1 MNDKVKALL
10 GKIQELESEIESEVE
25 GRRRQFHYTI
35 KEKRIQ
41 FEAAVAQGHH
51 ELRTGIIRFFRESNF
66 LHVLFSPVIYIQIVP
81 LLILDLAV
89 SMYQLII
96 FPVYGIAKVP
106 RDDFI
111 AVDRHHLSYLNG
123 IEKLNCAFCGYA
135 NGLLAYSREIAGR
148 SEEYWC
154 PIKHA
159 RNTKEQH
166 RRYYNFAEYG
176 DVDGFQKIKETKR
189 ATRNDQSLP

>member
-1 MNDKVKALL
+1 VNDKIEGLL
-10 GKIQELESEIESEVE
+10 NKIQVLEAEVESEIEEQ
-25 GRRRQFHYTI
+25 RRRFHYTI
-35 KEKRIQ
+35 KEKRIR
-41 FEAAVAQGHH
+41 FEAAVLQGHR
-51 ELRTGIIRFFRESNF
+51 ELRTGILRFIRESGFVN
-66 LHVLFSPVIYIQIVP
+66 VLFSPVIYVQIVP
-81 LLILDLAV
+81 LLLLDLAV
-89 SMYQLII
+89 SLYQFII

-148 SEEYWC
+148 SEAYWC

-159 RNTKEQH
+159 RKMRGRH
-166 RRYYNFAEYG
+166 RRYFDFAEYG
-176 DVDGFQKIKETKR
+176 DADGFRKKEKETP
-189 ATRNDQSLP
+189 AIRNA

>member
-10 GKIQELESEIESEVE
+10 DKLQELESEVESEIEE
-25 GRRRQFHYTI
+25 GRRRFHYTI
-35 KEKRIQ
+35 KDKRIK
-41 FEAAVAQGHH
+41 FEAVVIQGHRT
-51 ELRTGIIRFFRESNF
+51 LRTGTLRFIRDSGVVN
-66 LHVLFSPVIYIQIVP
+66 LLFSPVIYAQIIP
-81 LLILDLAV
+81 LLLLDLAV
-89 SMYQLII
+89 SLYQFIV
-96 FPVYGIAKVP
+96 FPIYGIAKVP

-111 AVDRHHLSYLNG
+111 VVDRHHLPYLNG

-159 RNTKEQH
+159 RKTKGQH
-166 RRYYNFAEYG
+166 RRYFDFAEYG
-176 DVDGFQKIKETKR
+176 DADGYRKGEQ
-189 ATRNDQSLP
+189 

>member
-1 MNDKVKALL
+1 MNNKIKELL
-10 GKIQELESEIESEVE
+10 EKIHELESEAENEIEEH
-25 GRRRQFHYTI
+25 RRRFHYTI
-35 KEKRIQ
+35 KEKRVR
-41 FEAAVAQGHH
+41 FESAVIQGHH
-51 ELRTGIIRFFRESNF
+51 ELRTGIIRFIRESNF
-66 LHVLFSPVIYIQIVP
+66 FHLLFSPVIYLQIVP
-81 LLILDLAV
+81 LVLLDLTV
-89 SMYQLII
+89 SLYQFII

-111 AVDRHHLSYLNG
+111 AVDRHHLLYLNG

-159 RNTKEQH
+159 RNTKGQH
-166 RRYYNFAEYG
+166 RRYYSFAEYG
-176 DVDGFQKIKETKR
+176 DADGFQKLKK
-189 ATRNDQSLP
+189 

>member
-1 MNDKVKALL
+1 MNDNIKMLL
-10 GKIQELESEIESEVE
+10 GKIQELESEI
-25 GRRRQFHYTI
+25 GRGLEDQRRQFHYTV
-35 KEKRIQ
+35 KEKRIK
-41 FEAAVAQGHH
+41 FEKAVIQAHQ
-51 ELRTGIIRFFRESNF
+51 ELRTGIVRYIRKAGFVN
-66 LHVLFSPVIYIQIVP
+66 VLFSPIIYAQIIP
-81 LLILDLAV
+81 LLLLDLAV
-89 SMYQLII
+89 SLYQFVT

-111 AVDRHHLSYLNG
+111 VIDRHNLSYLNG

-159 RNTKEQH
+159 RKTKGQH
-166 RRYYNFAEYG
+166 RRYLAFAEYG
-176 DVDGFQKIKETKR
+176 DAEGFRKMIK
-189 ATRNDQSLP
+189 